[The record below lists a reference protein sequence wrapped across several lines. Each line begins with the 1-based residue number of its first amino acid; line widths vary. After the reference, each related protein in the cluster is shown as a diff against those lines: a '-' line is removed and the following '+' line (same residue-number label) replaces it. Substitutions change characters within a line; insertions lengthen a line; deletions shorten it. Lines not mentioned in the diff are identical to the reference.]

1 MSNTQTIARTVIS
14 DKKAALAQPAKA
26 QGTFAFKGRGA
37 SLRTTALQGV
47 ASLAYTEG
55 KTRAETITQLRLALG
70 KTPTPVEVNAVQL
83 EYMVGRVA
91 FKVADN
97 SKTIAEQIAFGRQ
110 LITQY
115 AAPVKD
121 GAKANKLRKGQLG
134 RRTPAQHAAVRA
146 AESAWS
152 LLKADL
158 GLSEAK
164 GMAAKKR
171 APSMAGSGKGKK
183 GGAAPTHG
191 ELVRSTATP
200 PKNAAEACA
209 MVMQLASSL
218 LAYSNK
224 HAKLMPAPY
233 GQSIVRFHGAITE
246 LERARIK
253 G

>member
-1 MSNTQTIARTVIS
+1 MTASKTAARTVIS
-14 DKKAALAQPAKA
+14 DKSAALIQPAKP
-26 QGTFAFKGRGA
+26 FAFKGKGA
-37 SLRTTALQGV
+37 TLRTTALQGV

-70 KTPTPVEVNAVQL
+70 KAPSPVEVGAVQL

-91 FKVADN
+91 FKVADTA
-97 SKTIAEQIAFGRQ
+97 KTIAEQIAFARQ
-110 LITQY
+110 IITQY
-115 AAPVKD
+115 AAPAKD
-121 GAKANKLRKGQLG
+121 GAKANKLRKGQIG

-152 LLKADL
+152 LLKADI

-164 GMAAKKR
+164 GMAQKKR

-191 ELVRSTATP
+191 ELIKSTATP
-200 PKNAAEACA
+200 PKNAKEACD
-209 MVMQLASSL
+209 MIMQLASSL

-224 HAKLMPAPY
+224 HAALVPTAY
-233 GQSIVRFHGAITE
+233 GQSIVRFHGAIAA
-246 LERARIK
+246 LAK
-253 G
+253 AG